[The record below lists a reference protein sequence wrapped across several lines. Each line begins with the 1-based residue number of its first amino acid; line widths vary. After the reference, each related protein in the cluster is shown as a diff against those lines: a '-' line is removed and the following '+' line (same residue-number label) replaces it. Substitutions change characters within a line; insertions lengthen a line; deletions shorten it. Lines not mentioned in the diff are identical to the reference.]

1 MMRKNARWLAIFI
14 CVFACALVNCQ
25 VKTGLEVLKER
36 DFDILKGKRVGLI
49 TNQTGIDKNFY
60 SIVDILRSKEGINLV
75 AIFAPEHGFLG
86 GVQGDISDSIESKTK
101 IPVYSLYGSTRTI
114 PDEKLKDIDVIVFDI
129 QDIGSRS
136 YTYISTMK
144 LAMEQAAKS
153 QKEFVVLDRPNPV
166 NGIIVDGPVLESRFI
181 SFIGTAE
188 IPYVHGMTIG
198 ELALYFNSELKINCN
213 LTVVPMKGWKRTM
226 AWNDTGLVWVPTS
239 PHIPESDTPLYYPIT
254 GVIGELSIVSV
265 GVGYTLPFKI
275 IGAPWIDAEK
285 FSGELNKKNLPG
297 VVFHPFYFKP
307 YYGIYKDRF
316 CAGARIIVRDAV
328 NYKPFAT
335 GLAIMEVLLR
345 LYPEEFNFSQKKNK
359 DRILTF
365 DKACGTD
372 AIRIKLNS
380 GEDFSSIESWYSSQI
395 QDFIKKREKYL
406 LY

>member
-1 MMRKNARWLAIFI
+1 MMHKIPKLFALFI
-14 CVFACALVNCQ
+14 CVYACAVANCQ
-25 VKTGLEVLKER
+25 VKTGLEVLRER
-36 DFDILKGKRVGLI
+36 NFDILTGKKVGLI
-49 TNQTGIDKNFY
+49 TNQTGVDKNFY
-60 SIVDILRSKEGINLV
+60 SIVDILRNTEGIKLV

-86 GVQGDISDSIESKTK
+86 GVQGNISDSIESKTR
-101 IPVYSLYGSTRTI
+101 IPIYSLYGSTRII

-144 LAMEQAAKS
+144 LAMEQAAKNG
-153 QKEFVVLDRPNPV
+153 KEFIVLDRPNPI

-181 SFIGTAE
+181 SFIGISE

-213 LTVVPMKGWKRTM
+213 LTVVPMEGWKRTM
-226 AWNDTGLVWVPTS
+226 AWKDTGIYWVPTS
-239 PHIPESDTPLYYPIT
+239 PHIPEPDTPLYYPIT
-254 GVIGELSIVSV
+254 GVIGELSLVSV

-275 IGAPWIDAEK
+275 VGAPWIDAEK
-285 FSGELNKKNLPG
+285 FSGELNKKNLSG
-297 VVFHPFYFKP
+297 VIFQPFYFKP

-316 CAGARIIVRDAV
+316 CAGARIIIKDAG

-365 DKACGTD
+365 DKTCGTD
-372 AIRIKLNS
+372 AIRKKLNS
-380 GEDFSSIESWYSSQI
+380 GEDFSSIE
-395 QDFIKKREKYL
+395 
-406 LY
+406 